1 MTRREQTEREEDGNC
16 ARKCD
21 GEMQCNAL
29 PTSLANHAC
38 DVDRERA
45 PRREPTSETKDD
57 KSMDRASMNR
67 ASMDRASMDRA
78 RCGGANC
85 DDKCDDGAGGEI
97 HREYAKVC
105 ALPALAR
112 EVHRAITYDRTNR
125 STDDRTAEVH
135 REIKIEDVARSKEHA
150 ERRTDPPPRRN
161 QSRRCFGAKTRAR
174 REFPAR
180 A

>member
-1 MTRREQTEREEDGNC
+1 MFETCHAHSWSHHLRMTRREKTDCEEDGNC

-21 GEMQCNAL
+21 GDMQCNAL

-45 PRREPTSETKDD
+45 PRREPTGETKDD
-57 KSMDRASMNR
+57 KSMDRA
-67 ASMDRASMDRA
+67 
-78 RCGGANC
+78 RCGGAKC
-85 DDKCDDGAGGEI
+85 DDKCDDGAGREI

-112 EVHRAITYDRTNR
+112 EVNRAITYDRTNR

-135 REIKIEDVARSKEHA
+135 RKIEIEIEDVTHS
-150 ERRTDPPPRRN
+150 
-161 QSRRCFGAKTRAR
+161 
-174 REFPAR
+174 
-180 A
+180 

>member
-21 GEMQCNAL
+21 GDMQCNAL

-38 DVDRERA
+38 DVDRERT

-57 KSMDRASMNR
+57 KSMDRA
-67 ASMDRASMDRA
+67 
-78 RCGGANC
+78 RCGGAKC

-112 EVHRAITYDRTNR
+112 EVNRAITHDRTNR

-135 REIKIEDVARSKEHA
+135 RELNIEDVARSKEHA
-150 ERRTDPPPRRN
+150 ERRTDPPPPRN
-161 QSRRCFGAKTRAR
+161 RSRRCFGAKTRAR

>member
-1 MTRREQTEREEDGNC
+1 MIRREQTEREEDGDC

-21 GEMQCNAL
+21 GDMQCNAL

-45 PRREPTSETKDD
+45 PRREPTGETKDD
-57 KSMDRASMNR
+57 KSMDRASM
-67 ASMDRASMDRA
+67 DRT
-78 RCGGANC
+78 RCGGAKC

-112 EVHRAITYDRTNR
+112 EVNRAITHDRTNR

-135 REIKIEDVARSKEHA
+135 CEIKIEDVARSKKHA
-150 ERRTDPPPRRN
+150 
-161 QSRRCFGAKTRAR
+161 
-174 REFPAR
+174 
-180 A
+180 